1 MSYSTWIYYGYGICL
16 DAISEEEIDFN
27 HLLNL
32 VKTAPKLYADIKVY
46 FKTIGKKLETVEDI
60 LDTYVEDCTDQGF
73 GGLATILKEII
84 CENEGLYL
92 CACNDYNNMWYLLY
106 LPQYPWYYQNAATEK
121 ERELTEEELKRI
133 INKYLKFVT
142 DKEIVFDYQEV
153 ENGG

>member
-1 MSYSTWIYYGYGICL
+1 
-16 DAISEEEIDFN
+16 
-27 HLLNL
+27 
-32 VKTAPKLYADIKVY
+32 
-46 FKTIGKKLETVEDI
+46 
-60 LDTYVEDCTDQGF
+60 
-73 GGLATILKEII
+73 
-84 CENEGLYL
+84 
-92 CACNDYNNMWYLLY
+92 MWYLLY